1 MQARVTRT
9 TASLGSTMVASGTFS
24 TRTSFLPYM
33 MVARMACL
41 SSWCKAQELS
51 GARRSVRAQ
60 QGPSPIEVP
69 DSRGADHSEKKGHF
83 VRHAR
88 ESSFVSIPAPCVGPP
103 MTSPAVLLVADL
115 LHPSD

>member
-60 QGPSPIEVP
+60 QGPGPIEIP
-69 DSRGADHSEKKGHF
+69 GSRSAGHSEKKGHL

-88 ESSFVSIPAPCVGPP
+88 GNTLCLHFSA
-103 MTSPAVLLVADL
+103 LRVAGHD
-115 LHPSD
+115 LHPPYCLSLTCSI